1 MSEQFAS
8 WVFSKISRN
17 LLLTEGTAKLPSMIN
32 STKICLDA
40 TILERFNKFERHKMD
55 YKDFINYVN
64 E

>member
-8 WVFSKISRN
+8 WVFSKISRIN
-17 LLLTEGTAKLPSMIN
+17 EGTAKLPSMIN